1 MGQSGFD
8 YLGIARSAGGKSW
21 RQQLNEHGENAALHI
36 EQKYNVPA
44 ALALVLAARGIE
56 AGNVPAFLNPSLRAL
71 MPEPYKLQDMEK
83 AAKRLCR
90 ACLSHEKI
98 AVFADYDVDGA
109 CSAALLLRFLAAV
122 GVDCRLYVPD
132 RLTEGYGPNEK
143 ALRLLAAEGVSLI
156 ITVDC
161 GANSSA
167 VFKAAQLAEVDI
179 LVLDHHRPAQPQNG
193 LNKAG
198 GERAGQQIIADFI
211 HVNPNRPDD
220 ESGLGTLCAAG
231 VVFMCLTAT
240 ARLLRAQNIQTIP
253 DLLGLL
259 DLVALATICD
269 IVPLYGLNRAF
280 VTKGLLIA
288 RQQRNIG
295 LQALAQAARI
305 KAPLNS
311 YHFGYILGPRINA
324 GGRVGDAALGARLL
338 SCDKAEEADHI
349 AAQLDSLNYG
359 RQALE
364 AEQLRQA
371 MEQIETAAA
380 SEQSE
385 AAKMVFAC
393 GNWHIGIIGLLAARL
408 KERFG
413 LPAFI
418 MTKQATG
425 RVTGSARASGAFD
438 LGALI
443 AQAVAAN
450 MLEKGGGHRQAAGFS
465 LAADRLEDFRRFLAA
480 NLAAVNSAQE
490 TSAHEEAHILKLD
503 GSLSAGGATV
513 ELIEELAKAGPY
525 GAGWPQPLFAFP
537 NHNLA
542 YVQAVGKDGAHLRVI
557 LADGHGGR
565 LNAVAFRA
573 GQTELGQFLLSHAGQ
588 QAHIAGT
595 LSLNYWN
602 GQTTPQL
609 HIIDAAAAE

>member
-1 MGQSGFD
+1 MGQSGLD
-8 YLGIARSAGGKSW
+8 YLGIARSVGGKSW
-21 RQQLNEHGENAALHI
+21 RQRLSEYGENAALHI
-36 EQKYNVPA
+36 EQKHNVPA
-44 ALALVLAARGIE
+44 ALARVLAARGIE
-56 AGNVPAFLNPSLRAL
+56 AGNVQAFLNPSLRAL
-71 MPEPYKLQDMEK
+71 MPEPYQLRDMEK
-83 AAKRLCR
+83 AAKRLCQ
-90 ACLSHEKI
+90 ACLKREKI

-109 CSAALLLRFLAAV
+109 CSAALLLRFLAAI
-122 GVDCRLYVPD
+122 GLDSRLYIPD

-143 ALRLLAAEGVSLI
+143 ALRLLAAEGASLI

-167 VFKAAQLAEVDI
+167 VFAAAQLAGVDI

-198 GERAGQQIIADFI
+198 GERAGQQIAADFI

-220 ESGLGTLCAAG
+220 ESGLGYLCAAG

-240 ARLLRAQNIQTIP
+240 ARLLRARNIQTIP

-280 VTKGLLIA
+280 VTKGLLVA

-295 LQALAQAARI
+295 LQALEQVARI
-305 KAPLNS
+305 KAPLNA

-324 GGRVGDAALGARLL
+324 GGRVGDAALGAKLL
-338 SCDKAEEADHI
+338 SCDKADEADHI

-371 MEQIETAAA
+371 MEQIEAAA
-380 SEQSE
+380 SEQNE

-393 GNWHIGIIGLLAARL
+393 GDWHIGIIGLLASRL
-408 KERFG
+408 KERFAR
-413 LPAFI
+413 PAFI
-418 MTKQATG
+418 MTRQATG
-425 RVTGSARASGAFD
+425 QVTGSARASGVFD
-438 LGALI
+438 IGALI
-443 AQAVAAN
+443 AQALAENV
-450 MLEKGGGHRQAAGFS
+450 LEKGGGHQQAAGFT
-465 LAADRLEDFRRFLAA
+465 LPAAKVEIFHRWLEA
-480 NLAAVNSAQE
+480 NLKVANSAQE
-490 TSAHEEAHILKLD
+490 TSAHEEVGILKLD

-525 GAGWPQPLFAFP
+525 GAGWPQPLFVFP
-537 NHNLA
+537 DHNLA

-565 LNAVAFRA
+565 LAAVAFRA

-609 HIIDAAAAE
+609 HITDAAEAE